1 MPQSL
6 FALSLMVVGSTIAM
20 SFVATMAAVGLVR
33 VLTGKV
39 TGTPRVVVVK
49 SVRAR
54 FPRTRS

>member
-1 MPQSL
+1 MPESL
-6 FALSLMVVGSTIAM
+6 FALSLMVVGSTVAM

-49 SVRAR
+49 SVR
-54 FPRTRS
+54 TRVPGE